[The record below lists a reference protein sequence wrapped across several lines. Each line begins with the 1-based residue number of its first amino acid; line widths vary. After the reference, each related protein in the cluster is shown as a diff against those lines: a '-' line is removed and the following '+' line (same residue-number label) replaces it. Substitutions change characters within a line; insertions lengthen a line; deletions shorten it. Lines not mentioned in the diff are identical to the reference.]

1 MSWRWSGKNKMF
13 KQELKN
19 ETISLGAIYQA
30 CNEIKKIAWQ
40 GEININAIE
49 PLINSVYQITS
60 ENIDD
65 IYINIKRLNTGLD
78 FLRRQLVGDAFSRDA
93 EVTRYFEAIGIL
105 IKNMNKKEDIFNKL
119 RQQLTQQTM
128 AVEKGNLDDH
138 ALFLSNLYLNTV
150 STVEPRI
157 IVNGDNK
164 YLTVKK
170 NAAMIRSLLL
180 CAIRSYILW
189 QQSGGSKFRMFIFKK
204 KIAKLAVT
212 L

>member
-1 MSWRWSGKNKMF
+1 MF

-40 GEININAIE
+40 GEVNNNIIE
-49 PLINSVYQITS
+49 PLINSVYKTTS
-60 ENIDD
+60 EEIEDVF
-65 IYINIKRLNTGLD
+65 ISIKRLNSGLD
-78 FLRRQLVGDAFSRDA
+78 FLRRQLVGDAFSRDG
-93 EVTRYFEAIGIL
+93 EVSRYFEAIGIL
-105 IKNMNKKEDIFNKL
+105 VKNMNKKDEVFNKL
-119 RQQLTQQTM
+119 RLELTKQSM
-128 AVEKGNLDDH
+128 PIKEDNLDQH
-138 ALFLSNLYLNTV
+138 ALFLSELYLSTI

-157 IVNGDNK
+157 IVNGDNM
-164 YLTVKK
+164 YLTDKK

-189 QQSGGSKFRMFIFKK
+189 QQSGGSKFRIFIFKK
-204 KIAKLAVT
+204 KIAELAVK

>member
-1 MSWRWSGKNKMF
+1 MF

-40 GEININAIE
+40 GEINNNVIE
-49 PLINSVYQITS
+49 PLINSVYQTTS
-60 ENIDD
+60 EEIEDVF
-65 IYINIKRLNTGLD
+65 ISIKRLNSGLD
-78 FLRRQLVGDAFSRDA
+78 FLRRQLVGDAFSRDG
-93 EVTRYFEAIGIL
+93 EVSRYFEAIGIL
-105 IKNMNKKEDIFNKL
+105 VKNMNKKDEVLNKL
-119 RQQLTQQTM
+119 RTELTRQSM
-128 AVEKGNLDDH
+128 PINEDNLDQH
-138 ALFLSNLYLNTV
+138 ALFLSELYLSTI

-164 YLTVKK
+164 YLTDKK

-189 QQSGGSKFRMFIFKK
+189 QQSGGSKFRIFIFKK
-204 KIAKLAVT
+204 KIAELAIKL
-212 L
+212 

>member
-1 MSWRWSGKNKMF
+1 MF

-30 CNEIKKIAWQ
+30 CSEIKKIAWQ
-40 GEININAIE
+40 GEINNNIIE
-49 PLINSVYQITS
+49 PLINSVYQTTS
-60 ENIDD
+60 DEIED
-65 IYINIKRLNTGLD
+65 IFINIKRLNSGLD
-78 FLRRQLVGDAFSRDA
+78 FLRRQLVGDAFSRDG
-93 EVTRYFEAIGIL
+93 EVSRYFEAIGIL
-105 IKNMNKKEDIFNKL
+105 VKNMNKKDDVLNKL
-119 RQQLTQQTM
+119 RMELTKQSM
-128 AVEKGNLDDH
+128 PISEDNLDQH
-138 ALFLSNLYLNTV
+138 ALFLSELYLSTI

-164 YLTVKK
+164 YLTDKK

-189 QQSGGSKFRMFIFKK
+189 QQSGGSKFRIFIFKK
-204 KIAKLAVT
+204 KIAELAVK

>member
-1 MSWRWSGKNKMF
+1 MF

-40 GEININAIE
+40 GEINNNIIE
-49 PLINSVYQITS
+49 PLINSVYQTTS
-60 ENIDD
+60 EEIEDVF
-65 IYINIKRLNTGLD
+65 ISIKRLNSGLD
-78 FLRRQLVGDAFSRDA
+78 FLRRQLVGDAFSRDG
-93 EVTRYFEAIGIL
+93 EVSRYFEAIGIL
-105 IKNMNKKEDIFNKL
+105 VKNMNKKDDVLNKL
-119 RQQLTQQTM
+119 RTELTKQSM
-128 AVEKGNLDDH
+128 PINEDNLDQH
-138 ALFLSNLYLNTV
+138 ALFLSELYLSTI

-164 YLTVKK
+164 YLTDKK

-189 QQSGGSKFRMFIFKK
+189 QQSGGSKFRIFIFKCYRS
-204 KIAKLAVT
+204 
-212 L
+212 

>member
-1 MSWRWSGKNKMF
+1 MF

-40 GEININAIE
+40 GEINNNIIE
-49 PLINSVYQITS
+49 PLINSVYQTTS
-60 ENIDD
+60 EEIEDVF
-65 IYINIKRLNTGLD
+65 ISIKRLNSGLD
-78 FLRRQLVGDAFSRDA
+78 FLRRQLVGDAFSRDG
-93 EVTRYFEAIGIL
+93 EVSRYFEAIGIL
-105 IKNMNKKEDIFNKL
+105 VKNMNKKDDVLNKL
-119 RQQLTQQTM
+119 RTELTEQSM
-128 AVEKGNLDDH
+128 PINEDNLDQH
-138 ALFLSNLYLNTV
+138 ALFLSELYL
-150 STVEPRI
+150 STISKVEPRI

-164 YLTVKK
+164 YLTDKN

-189 QQSGGSKFRMFIFKK
+189 QQSGGSKFRIFLFKK
-204 KIAKLAVT
+204 KIAELAVK

>member
-1 MSWRWSGKNKMF
+1 MF
-13 KQELKN
+13 NQELKN

-40 GEININAIE
+40 GEINNNIIE
-49 PLINSVYQITS
+49 PLINSVYQTTS
-60 ENIDD
+60 EEIEDVF
-65 IYINIKRLNTGLD
+65 ISIKRLNSGLD
-78 FLRRQLVGDAFSRDA
+78 FLRRQLVGDAFSRDG
-93 EVTRYFEAIGIL
+93 EVSRYFEAIGIL
-105 IKNMNKKEDIFNKL
+105 VKNMNKKDDVLNKL
-119 RQQLTQQTM
+119 RMELTKQSM
-128 AVEKGNLDDH
+128 PISEDNLDQH
-138 ALFLSNLYLNTV
+138 ALFLSELYLSTI

-164 YLTVKK
+164 YLTDKK

-189 QQSGGSKFRMFIFKK
+189 QQSGGSKFRIFIFKK
-204 KIAKLAVT
+204 KIAELAVK

>member
-1 MSWRWSGKNKMF
+1 MF

-40 GEININAIE
+40 GEININIIE

-65 IYINIKRLNTGLD
+65 IYISVKRLNTGLD
-78 FLRRQLVGDAFSRDA
+78 FLRRQLVGDVFSRDA

-105 IKNMNKKEDIFNKL
+105 IKNMNKKEDIFIRL
-119 RQQLTQQTM
+119 REQLAEQTM
-128 AVEKGNLDDH
+128 VVQGDNLDDH
-138 ALFLSNLYLNTV
+138 ALFLSNLYLNTI

-164 YLTVKK
+164 YLTDKK

-189 QQSGGSKFRMFIFKK
+189 QQSGGSRLRIFMFKK

>member
-65 IYINIKRLNTGLD
+65 IYINIKRLNIGLD

-157 IVNGDNK
+157 IINGDNK
-164 YLTVKK
+164 YLTDKK

>member
-1 MSWRWSGKNKMF
+1 MF

-40 GEININAIE
+40 GEINNNIIE
-49 PLINSVYQITS
+49 PLINSVYQTTS
-60 ENIDD
+60 EEIEDVF
-65 IYINIKRLNTGLD
+65 ISIKRLNTGLD
-78 FLRRQLVGDAFSRDA
+78 FLRRQLVGDAFSRDG
-93 EVTRYFEAIGIL
+93 EVSRYFEAIGIL
-105 IKNMNKKEDIFNKL
+105 VKNMNKKDDVLNKL
-119 RQQLTQQTM
+119 RTELTRQSM
-128 AVEKGNLDDH
+128 PINEDNLDQH
-138 ALFLSNLYLNTV
+138 ALFLSELYLSTI

-164 YLTVKK
+164 YLTDKK

-189 QQSGGSKFRMFIFKK
+189 QQSGGSKFRIFIFKK
-204 KIAKLAVT
+204 KIAELAVK

>member
-1 MSWRWSGKNKMF
+1 MF

-40 GEININAIE
+40 GEINNNIIE
-49 PLINSVYQITS
+49 PLINSVYQTTS
-60 ENIDD
+60 EEIED
-65 IYINIKRLNTGLD
+65 IFISIKRLNSGLD
-78 FLRRQLVGDAFSRDA
+78 FLRRQLVGDAFSRDG
-93 EVTRYFEAIGIL
+93 EVSRYFEAIGIL
-105 IKNMNKKEDIFNKL
+105 VKNMNKKDDVLNKL
-119 RQQLTQQTM
+119 RMELTKQSM
-128 AVEKGNLDDH
+128 PISEDNLDQH
-138 ALFLSNLYLNTV
+138 ALFLSELYLSTI

-164 YLTVKK
+164 YLTDKK

-189 QQSGGSKFRMFIFKK
+189 QQSGGSKFRIFIFKK
-204 KIAKLAVT
+204 KIAELAVK

>member
-1 MSWRWSGKNKMF
+1 MF

-40 GEININAIE
+40 GEINNNIIE
-49 PLINSVYQITS
+49 PLINSVYQTTS
-60 ENIDD
+60 EEIEDVF
-65 IYINIKRLNTGLD
+65 ISIKRLNSGLD
-78 FLRRQLVGDAFSRDA
+78 FLRRQLVGDAFSRDG
-93 EVTRYFEAIGIL
+93 EVSRYFEAIGIL
-105 IKNMNKKEDIFNKL
+105 VKNMNKKDDVLNKL
-119 RQQLTQQTM
+119 RTELTKQSM
-128 AVEKGNLDDH
+128 PINEDNLDQH
-138 ALFLSNLYLNTV
+138 ALFLSELYLSTI

-164 YLTVKK
+164 YLTDKK

-189 QQSGGSKFRMFIFKK
+189 QQSGGSKFRIFIFKK
-204 KIAKLAVT
+204 KIAELAVK

>member
-1 MSWRWSGKNKMF
+1 MF
-13 KQELKN
+13 KRELKN

-40 GEININAIE
+40 GEINNNIIE
-49 PLINSVYQITS
+49 PLINSVYQTTS
-60 ENIDD
+60 EEIEDVF
-65 IYINIKRLNTGLD
+65 ISIKRLNSGLD
-78 FLRRQLVGDAFSRDA
+78 FLRRQLVGDAFSRDG
-93 EVTRYFEAIGIL
+93 EVSRYFEAIGIL
-105 IKNMNKKEDIFNKL
+105 VKNMNKKDEVLNKL
-119 RQQLTQQTM
+119 RTELTKQSLPIN
-128 AVEKGNLDDH
+128 EDNLDQH
-138 ALFLSNLYLNTV
+138 ALFLSELYLSTI

-164 YLTVKK
+164 YLTDKK

-189 QQSGGSKFRMFIFKK
+189 QQSGGSKFRIFIFKK
-204 KIAKLAVT
+204 KIAELAVK

>member
-1 MSWRWSGKNKMF
+1 MF

-40 GEININAIE
+40 GEINNNIIE
-49 PLINSVYQITS
+49 PLVNSVYQTTS
-60 ENIDD
+60 EEIEDVF
-65 IYINIKRLNTGLD
+65 ISIKRLNSGLD
-78 FLRRQLVGDAFSRDA
+78 FLRRQLVGDAFSKDG
-93 EVTRYFEAIGIL
+93 EVSRYFEAIGVL
-105 IKNMNKKEDIFNKL
+105 VKNMNKKDDVLNKL
-119 RQQLTQQTM
+119 RMELTKQSMPIT
-128 AVEKGNLDDH
+128 EDNLDQH
-138 ALFLSNLYLNTV
+138 ALFLSELYLSTI

-164 YLTVKK
+164 YLTDKK

-189 QQSGGSKFRMFIFKK
+189 QQSGGSKFRIFLFKK
-204 KIAKLAVT
+204 KIAELAVK

>member
-1 MSWRWSGKNKMF
+1 MF

-40 GEININAIE
+40 GEINNNIIE
-49 PLINSVYQITS
+49 PLINSVYQTTS
-60 ENIDD
+60 EEIEDVF
-65 IYINIKRLNTGLD
+65 ISIKRLNSGLD
-78 FLRRQLVGDAFSRDA
+78 FLRKQLVGDAFSKDG
-93 EVTRYFEAIGIL
+93 EVSRYFEAIGIL
-105 IKNMNKKEDIFNKL
+105 VKNMNKNDEILNKL
-119 RQQLTQQTM
+119 RTELTKQSM
-128 AVEKGNLDDH
+128 PINEDNLDQH
-138 ALFLSNLYLNTV
+138 ALFLSELYLSTI

-164 YLTVKK
+164 YLTDKK

-189 QQSGGSKFRMFIFKK
+189 QQSGGSKFRIFIFKK
-204 KIAKLAVT
+204 KIAELAVK

>member
-1 MSWRWSGKNKMF
+1 MF

-40 GEININAIE
+40 GEINNNIIE
-49 PLINSVYQITS
+49 PLINSVYQTTS
-60 ENIDD
+60 EEIEDVF
-65 IYINIKRLNTGLD
+65 ISIKRLNSGLD
-78 FLRRQLVGDAFSRDA
+78 FLRRQLVGDAFSRDG
-93 EVTRYFEAIGIL
+93 EVSRYFEAIGIL
-105 IKNMNKKEDIFNKL
+105 VKNMNKKDEILNKL
-119 RQQLTQQTM
+119 RTELTKQSM
-128 AVEKGNLDDH
+128 PINEDNLDQH
-138 ALFLSNLYLNTV
+138 ALFLSELYL
-150 STVEPRI
+150 STISKVEPRI

-164 YLTVKK
+164 YLTDKN

-189 QQSGGSKFRMFIFKK
+189 QQSGGSKFRILLFKK
-204 KIAKLAVT
+204 KIAELAVK

>member
-1 MSWRWSGKNKMF
+1 MF

-40 GEININAIE
+40 GEINNNVIE
-49 PLINSVYQITS
+49 PLINSVYQTTS
-60 ENIDD
+60 EEIEDVF
-65 IYINIKRLNTGLD
+65 ISIKRLNSGLD
-78 FLRRQLVGDAFSRDA
+78 FLRRQLVGDAFSRDG
-93 EVTRYFEAIGIL
+93 EVSRYFEAIGIL
-105 IKNMNKKEDIFNKL
+105 VKNINKKDEVFNKL
-119 RQQLTQQTM
+119 RTELTKQSM
-128 AVEKGNLDDH
+128 PINEGNLDQH
-138 ALFLSNLYLNTV
+138 ALFLSELYLSTI

-164 YLTVKK
+164 YLTDKK

-189 QQSGGSKFRMFIFKK
+189 QQSGGSKFRIFIFKK
-204 KIAKLAVT
+204 KIAELAIKL
-212 L
+212 

>member
-1 MSWRWSGKNKMF
+1 MF

-40 GEININAIE
+40 GEINNNIIE
-49 PLINSVYQITS
+49 PLINSVYQTTS
-60 ENIDD
+60 EEIEDVF
-65 IYINIKRLNTGLD
+65 ISIKRLNSGLD
-78 FLRRQLVGDAFSRDA
+78 FLRRQLVGDAFSRDG
-93 EVTRYFEAIGIL
+93 EVSRYFEAIGIL
-105 IKNMNKKEDIFNKL
+105 VKNMNKKDDVLNKL
-119 RQQLTQQTM
+119 RTELTKQSM
-128 AVEKGNLDDH
+128 PINEDNLDQH
-138 ALFLSNLYLNTV
+138 ALFLSELYLSTI

-164 YLTVKK
+164 YLTDKN

-189 QQSGGSKFRMFIFKK
+189 QQSGGSKFRIFIFKK
-204 KIAKLAVT
+204 KIAELAVK

>member
-1 MSWRWSGKNKMF
+1 MF

-40 GEININAIE
+40 GEINNNIIE
-49 PLINSVYQITS
+49 PLINSVYQTTS
-60 ENIDD
+60 EEIEDVF
-65 IYINIKRLNTGLD
+65 ISIKRLNSGLD
-78 FLRRQLVGDAFSRDA
+78 FLRRQLVGDAFSRDG
-93 EVTRYFEAIGIL
+93 EVSRYFEAIGIL
-105 IKNMNKKEDIFNKL
+105 VKNMNKNDEILNKL
-119 RQQLTQQTM
+119 RTELTKQSM
-128 AVEKGNLDDH
+128 PINEDNLDQH
-138 ALFLSNLYLNTV
+138 ALFLSELYLSTI

-164 YLTVKK
+164 YLTDKK

-189 QQSGGSKFRMFIFKK
+189 QQSGGSKFRIFIFKK
-204 KIAKLAVT
+204 KIAELAVK

>member
-1 MSWRWSGKNKMF
+1 MF

-40 GEININAIE
+40 GEINNIIIE
-49 PLINSVYQITS
+49 PLINSVYQTTS
-60 ENIDD
+60 EEIEDVF
-65 IYINIKRLNTGLD
+65 ISIKRLNSGLD
-78 FLRRQLVGDAFSRDA
+78 FLRRQLVGDAFSRDG
-93 EVTRYFEAIGIL
+93 EVSRYFEAISIL
-105 IKNMNKKEDIFNKL
+105 VKNMNKNDEVLNKL
-119 RQQLTQQTM
+119 RMELTKQSMPIT
-128 AVEKGNLDDH
+128 EDNLDQH
-138 ALFLSNLYLNTV
+138 ALFLSELYLNTI

-164 YLTVKK
+164 YLTDKK

-180 CAIRSYILW
+180 CAIRSFILW
-189 QQSGGSKFRMFIFKK
+189 QQSGGSKFRIFIFKK
-204 KIAKLAVT
+204 KIAELAVK

>member
-1 MSWRWSGKNKMF
+1 MF

-40 GEININAIE
+40 GEINNNIIE
-49 PLINSVYQITS
+49 PLINSVYQTTS
-60 ENIDD
+60 EEIEDVF
-65 IYINIKRLNTGLD
+65 ISIKRLNSGLD
-78 FLRRQLVGDAFSRDA
+78 FLRRQLVGDAFSRDG
-93 EVTRYFEAIGIL
+93 EVSRYFEAIGIL
-105 IKNMNKKEDIFNKL
+105 VKNMNKKDEVLNKL
-119 RQQLTQQTM
+119 RTELTKQSLPIN
-128 AVEKGNLDDH
+128 EDNLDQH
-138 ALFLSNLYLNTV
+138 ALFLSELYLSTI

-164 YLTVKK
+164 YLTDKK

-189 QQSGGSKFRMFIFKK
+189 QQSGGSKFRIFLFKK
-204 KIAKLAVT
+204 KIAELAIE

>member
-1 MSWRWSGKNKMF
+1 MF
-13 KQELKN
+13 KRELKN

-40 GEININAIE
+40 GEINNNIIE
-49 PLINSVYQITS
+49 PLINSVYQTTS
-60 ENIDD
+60 EEIEDVF
-65 IYINIKRLNTGLD
+65 ISIKRLNSGLD
-78 FLRRQLVGDAFSRDA
+78 FLRRQLVGDAFSRDG
-93 EVTRYFEAIGIL
+93 EVSRYFEAIGIL
-105 IKNMNKKEDIFNKL
+105 VKNMNKKDDVLNKL
-119 RQQLTQQTM
+119 RMELTKQSMPIT
-128 AVEKGNLDDH
+128 EDNLDQH
-138 ALFLSNLYLNTV
+138 ALFLSELYLSTI

-164 YLTVKK
+164 YLTDKK

-189 QQSGGSKFRMFIFKK
+189 QQSGGSKFRIFIFKK
-204 KIAKLAVT
+204 KIAELAVK

>member
-1 MSWRWSGKNKMF
+1 MF
-13 KQELKN
+13 KRELKN

-40 GEININAIE
+40 GEINNNIIE
-49 PLINSVYQITS
+49 PLINSVYQTTS
-60 ENIDD
+60 EEIEDVF
-65 IYINIKRLNTGLD
+65 ISIKRLNSGLD
-78 FLRRQLVGDAFSRDA
+78 FLRRQLVGDAFSRDG
-93 EVTRYFEAIGIL
+93 EVSRYFEAIGIL
-105 IKNMNKKEDIFNKL
+105 VKNMNKKDDVLNKL
-119 RQQLTQQTM
+119 RTELTKQSM
-128 AVEKGNLDDH
+128 PINEDNLDQH
-138 ALFLSNLYLNTV
+138 ALFLSELYLSTI

-164 YLTVKK
+164 YLTDKK

-189 QQSGGSKFRMFIFKK
+189 QQSGGSKFRIFIFKK
-204 KIAKLAVT
+204 KIAELAVK

>member
-1 MSWRWSGKNKMF
+1 MF

-40 GEININAIE
+40 GEINNNIIE
-49 PLINSVYQITS
+49 PLINSVYQTTS
-60 ENIDD
+60 EEIEDVF
-65 IYINIKRLNTGLD
+65 ISIKRLNSGLD
-78 FLRRQLVGDAFSRDA
+78 FLRRQLVGDAFSRDG
-93 EVTRYFEAIGIL
+93 EVSRYFEAIGIL
-105 IKNMNKKEDIFNKL
+105 VKNMNKKDEVLNKL
-119 RQQLTQQTM
+119 RTELTKQSM
-128 AVEKGNLDDH
+128 PINEDNLDQH
-138 ALFLSNLYLNTV
+138 ALFLSELYL
-150 STVEPRI
+150 STISKVEPRI

-164 YLTVKK
+164 YLTDKN

-189 QQSGGSKFRMFIFKK
+189 QQSGGSKFRIFIFKK
-204 KIAKLAVT
+204 RIAELAVK

>member
-1 MSWRWSGKNKMF
+1 MF
-13 KQELKN
+13 KRELKN

-40 GEININAIE
+40 GEINNNTIE
-49 PLINSVYQITS
+49 PLINSVYQTTS
-60 ENIDD
+60 EEIEDVF
-65 IYINIKRLNTGLD
+65 ISIKRLNSGLD
-78 FLRRQLVGDAFSRDA
+78 FLRRQLVGDAFSRDG
-93 EVTRYFEAIGIL
+93 EVTRYFEAIGVL
-105 IKNMNKKEDIFNKL
+105 VKNMNRKDEVLNKL
-119 RQQLTQQTM
+119 RTELTKQSLPIN
-128 AVEKGNLDDH
+128 EDNLDQH
-138 ALFLSNLYLNTV
+138 ALFLSELYLSTI

-164 YLTVKK
+164 YLTDKK

-189 QQSGGSKFRMFIFKK
+189 QQSGGSKFRIFIFKK
-204 KIAKLAVT
+204 KIAELAVK

>member
-1 MSWRWSGKNKMF
+1 MF

-40 GEININAIE
+40 GEINNNIIE
-49 PLINSVYQITS
+49 PLINSVYQTTS
-60 ENIDD
+60 EEIEDVF
-65 IYINIKRLNTGLD
+65 ISIKRLNSGLD
-78 FLRRQLVGDAFSRDA
+78 FLRRQLVGDAFSRDG
-93 EVTRYFEAIGIL
+93 EVSRYFEAIGIL
-105 IKNMNKKEDIFNKL
+105 VKNMNKKDDVLNKL
-119 RQQLTQQTM
+119 RMELTKQSMSIT
-128 AVEKGNLDDH
+128 EDNLDQH
-138 ALFLSNLYLNTV
+138 ALFLSELYLNTI

-164 YLTVKK
+164 YLTDKK

-189 QQSGGSKFRMFIFKK
+189 QQSGGSKFRIFLFKK
-204 KIAKLAVT
+204 KIAELAVK

>member
-1 MSWRWSGKNKMF
+1 MF

-40 GEININAIE
+40 GEINFNVIE

-65 IYINIKRLNTGLD
+65 IYISTKRLNTGLD

-105 IKNMNKKEDIFNKL
+105 IKNMHKKEEIFNQLRKKL
-119 RQQLTQQTM
+119 SEQTM
-128 AVEKGNLDDH
+128 SVQEDNLCDH
-138 ALFLSNLYLNTV
+138 ALFLSNLYLSTI

-164 YLTVKK
+164 YLTDKK

-189 QQSGGSKFRMFIFKK
+189 QQSGGSKFRIFIFKK
-204 KIAKLAVT
+204 KIAQLAVT